1 MNEVNPVII
10 ALMFVL
16 RCAVPLFIMLGIS
29 YLLKRLGWVKEPPPQ
44 PPNGE
49 TEQANNLNS
58 EGEVLHGKV

>member
-16 RCAVPLFIMLGIS
+16 RCLVPLLIMLGIS
-29 YLLKRLGWVKEPPPQ
+29 YLLKRLGLVKEPPPQ
-44 PPNGE
+44 PPNGVK
-49 TEQANNLNS
+49 EQAKDLNS